1 MQEAKIQQQA
11 AEKEKIL
18 KTTQRQ
24 PAPGEELESRI
35 GGGGKAVSSKA
46 KSIKAAARSGAT
58 SVALTRSSKVR
69 LFSYYCF
76 QESKLNT
83 SIHCL
88 RFQPTGSGIGAAAAS
103 TSKTGE
109 ITTTSIAL
117 IPSLVS
123 TLRSRSPP
131 QITEQH
137 NQQKQHHNQQQ
148 QQ

>member
-76 QESKLNT
+76 
-83 SIHCL
+83 
-88 RFQPTGSGIGAAAAS
+88 
-103 TSKTGE
+103 KTQNE
-109 ITTTSIAL
+109 YPLFTFSADRKRNRR
-117 IPSLVS
+117 SS
-123 TLRSRSPP
+123 SFHEQNRRNNNSSSSRSNLFP
-131 QITEQH
+131 ELSH
-137 NQQKQHHNQQQ
+137 FGDRG
-148 QQ
+148 